1 MKIQAIDN
9 NICFQK
15 LVIKNPQQ
23 MPKEIYQGLVENES
37 ICDLVQRM
45 HNKGMNLVA
54 EYVNV
59 DYSCKRAFSPKII
72 LYNAKQ
78 FFNKY
83 FKYDEKPYK
92 DEYTSTYPI
101 YNNRWTSDDE
111 LLEELHYF
119 DPFDIRIAVHS
130 DVRRYF
136 NKIKE
141 QRAKEELGSKLQ
153 DSAESKK
160 QPFWKRLFK

>member
-1 MKIQAIDN
+1 MRIQAIDN

-23 MPKEIYQGLVENES
+23 MPKEIYQGIVENEG
-37 ICDLVQRM
+37 IRNLAQRM
-45 HNKGMNLVA
+45 DNKGIDLIA
-54 EYVNV
+54 EYVKVN
-59 DYSCKRAFSPKII
+59 YGRKNALTPEIL

-83 FKYDEKPYK
+83 FKYNEEPYK
-92 DEYTSTYPI
+92 NEYTSIYPI
-101 YNNRWTSDDE
+101 YNRRWSSDEE

-119 DPFDIRIAVHS
+119 DPYDIRIAVHS

-141 QRAKEELGSKLQ
+141 ERATKELGNNLQ
-153 DSAESKK
+153 ESVEPKK
-160 QPFWKRLFK
+160 QSLWKRLFK